1 MFLFQG
7 LCRINVVAPAM
18 LRFWRMLS
26 HCRGPCSSPCNYP
39 VTPFQEVCT
48 MGEALI
54 LLAANFLWGAY
65 HAVQPGHGKTI
76 AAAYIVGA
84 RGRPVDAWILGI
96 FVTLS
101 HTSGIVLVGVL
112 ASLGLPGLESKRI
125 EVWLKVLTGL
135 LIIAIGLWTLWTQR
149 SLFNLAGV
157 AAAGAAD
164 GQDRAHGHEHK
175 PVHLHAHPP
184 GDENGHAHQP
194 AHSHDGLPE
203 HSHVS
208 AHHDHPAGYHSHGFG
223 IQHSHDLTGIMSRRP
238 NLWTLIGLG
247 IAGGLVPDPVAL
259 SLLIRALTDGQVI
272 LGLIGVFVFS
282 LGFAA
287 VLVAVG
293 VVAAAVGKRLLDWLT
308 GPRAA
313 LLQLGMSVLIV
324 LVGVVLTV
332 IAVGEMAPIVGA
344 SGPG

>member
-1 MFLFQG
+1 
-7 LCRINVVAPAM
+7 
-18 LRFWRMLS
+18 
-26 HCRGPCSSPCNYP
+26 
-39 VTPFQEVCT
+39 

-54 LLAANFLWGAY
+54 LLATNFLWGAY

-125 EVWLKVLTGL
+125 EVWLKVLTGV

-149 SLFNLAGV
+149 SLFK
-157 AAAGAAD
+157 AAGLAAPAPVD
-164 GQDRAHGHEHK
+164 PQAGAHGHTHEHDHDIQH
-175 PVHLHAHPP
+175 V
-184 GDENGHAHQP
+184 
-194 AHSHDGLPE
+194 HSHDGLPE
-203 HSHVS
+203 HSHEGTGN
-208 AHHDHPAGYHSHGFG
+208 AHHDAGYHSHGFG
-223 IQHSHDLTGIMSRRP
+223 VRHSHDLAGVMSKRP
-238 NLWTLIGLG
+238 SVVMLVWLG

-259 SLLIRALTDGQVI
+259 SLLIRALTDGKVI

-293 VVAAAVGKRLLDWLT
+293 VVAAAVGKKLLAWLT
-308 GPRAA
+308 GPYAIR
-313 LLQLGMSVLIV
+313 LQLGMSALIFV
-324 LVGVVLTV
+324 VGVILTV
-332 IAVGEMAPIVGA
+332 TAVSEMAQVEGA
-344 SGPG
+344 RWSG

>member
-1 MFLFQG
+1 
-7 LCRINVVAPAM
+7 
-18 LRFWRMLS
+18 
-26 HCRGPCSSPCNYP
+26 
-39 VTPFQEVCT
+39 

-54 LLAANFLWGAY
+54 LLATNFLWGAY

-135 LIIAIGLWTLWTQR
+135 LIVAIGLWTLWTQR
-149 SLFNLAGV
+149 SLFNQARV
-157 AAAGAAD
+157 AAAGAAAL
-164 GQDRAHGHEHK
+164 QEPVHGHQ
-175 PVHLHAHPP
+175 HPL
-184 GDENGHAHQP
+184 

-203 HSHVS
+203 
-208 AHHDHPAGYHSHGFG
+208 HSHGFG
-223 IQHSHDLTGIMSRRP
+223 IQHSHDLSGIMSRRP
-238 NLWTLIGLG
+238 SLWTLIGLG

-324 LVGVVLTV
+324 LVGVVLTL
-332 IAVGEMAPIVGA
+332 IAVGEMAPIAGTR
-344 SGPG
+344 GPG

>member
-1 MFLFQG
+1 M
-7 LCRINVVAPAM
+7 
-18 LRFWRMLS
+18 S
-26 HCRGPCSSPCNYP
+26 E
-39 VTPFQEVCT
+39 T
-48 MGEALI
+48 LI
-54 LLAANFLWGAY
+54 LLATNFLWGAY

-125 EVWLKVLTGL
+125 EVWLKVLTGV

-149 SLFNLAGV
+149 SLFKVAGGKMAGGKV
-157 AAAGAAD
+157 AGGAALPARRD
-164 GQDRAHGHEHK
+164 
-175 PVHLHAHPP
+175 V
-184 GDENGHAHQP
+184 P
-194 AHSHDGLPE
+194 AHSHDGLPT
-203 HSHVS
+203 HSHAS
-208 AHHDHPAGYHSHGFG
+208 APHDHGAGLHSHGFG
-223 IQHSHDLTGIMSRRP
+223 IQHSHDLANVMLKRP
-238 NLWTLIGLG
+238 SLWMLIGLG

-259 SLLIRALTDGQVI
+259 SLLIRALSDGQVI
-272 LGLIGVFVFS
+272 VGLIGVFVFS

-293 VVAAAVGKRLLDWLT
+293 VVAAAVGKRLLDWLS

-313 LLQLGMSVLIV
+313 WLQIGMSALIV
-324 LVGVVLTV
+324 IVGVMLTV
-332 IAVGEMAPIVGA
+332 IAASEMVQLEGTRGA
-344 SGPG
+344 G